1 MKYTFEQKL
10 GWVRDWMDGKHVETP
25 PGITRERFRH
35 MVELW
40 VKLYRASGPAGLAHR
55 MLRMT
60 AKEKEAAV
68 MRVLDGESQVS
79 VAASLG
85 MSDSGASLMRWR
97 RIYLTDGIEG
107 LRALAPGRRPAVP
120 RKKKEEAEPAEG
132 TAEYWKRKYEVERRA
147 RELDDLKLE
156 YEKKLSALV
165 RKRAGR
171 RTARR
176 RKSSED

>member
-25 PGITRERFRH
+25 PGITRERL
-35 MVELW
+35 VELW

-68 MRVLDGESQVS
+68 MRVLDGEPQVS

-97 RIYLTDGIEG
+97 RIYLTDGIAG
-107 LRALAPGRRPAVP
+107 LRALAPGRRPTVP
-120 RKKKEEAEPAEG
+120 GKKKEEPEAEPAEG
-132 TAEYWKRKYEVERRA
+132 TAEYWKRKYEAERRA

-156 YEKKLSALV
+156 YEKKLSSLV
-165 RKRAGR
+165 RKQAGR

-176 RKSSED
+176 RKPSED